1 MSARRGFLLIISLPI
16 EMVFLGGSV
25 ILHTGVEV
33 VRTIVLFRAHVFCKS
48 SARIIK
54 MMRTVS

>member
-1 MSARRGFLLIISLPI
+1 MSARRGFLLTISLPT

-25 ILHTGVEV
+25 ILHTSVEV

-54 MMRTVS
+54 MMRTVT

>member
-1 MSARRGFLLIISLPI
+1 MSAGCGFLLTISLPI

-25 ILHTGVEV
+25 ILHTSVEV
-33 VRTIVLFRAHVFCKS
+33 VRTIVLFRAHVFCKL

-54 MMRTVS
+54 MMRTVT